1 MVPSSPPHRPARL
14 LTLAVLLVGA
24 GALLVGAGALLVSAA
39 PTGAQANLV
48 TVGVRTTPA
57 LPEAGE
63 DVRVAVRIAGCPP
76 GVTDAE
82 VYLSSDDGVTAT
94 ATLMARAQARTSL
107 LWRTRAIVD
116 LPDALEGWYGV
127 RVVCGNFRPARGPM
141 ANTYFVVGTDPT
153 KEIRLGGTEVIEGGT
168 LPLTGTGC
176 PGSAVEYSITQ
187 AEVRLGPFIP
197 QGTIPVNPDG
207 TWAAEIVFPESLL
220 PGPAEVRA
228 RCLFRNS
235 LDLDVEINYGGSI
248 PVRILRA
255 PPPG

>member
-1 MVPSSPPHRPARL
+1 MVTRRSLHRYL
-14 LTLAVLLVGA
+14 LAIVAVGA
-24 GALLVGAGALLVSAA
+24 LSAGSVLTSSTPAH
-39 PTGAQANLV
+39 GQANLV
-48 TVGVRTTPA
+48 TVLVRTDPP
-57 LPEAGE
+57 LPDAGD
-63 DVRVAVRIAGCPP
+63 DVTVAVRIAGCPP

-82 VYLSSDDGVTAT
+82 AYLSSDDGVTAT

-107 LWRTRAIVD
+107 LWRTRAIIE

-127 RVVCGNFRPARGPM
+127 RVVCGSFRPARGPM
-141 ANTYFVVGTDPT
+141 ANTYFLVGTDPT
-153 KEIRLGGTEVIEGGT
+153 KEIRLGGTEVVEGGT
-168 LPLTGTGC
+168 LPLSGTGC

-197 QGTIPVNPDG
+197 QGRIPVNPDG
-207 TWAAEIVFPESLL
+207 TWSAEIEFPEALL

-235 LDLDVEINYGGSI
+235 LDLEVEINYGGSI

-255 PPPG
+255 PPPPLPG